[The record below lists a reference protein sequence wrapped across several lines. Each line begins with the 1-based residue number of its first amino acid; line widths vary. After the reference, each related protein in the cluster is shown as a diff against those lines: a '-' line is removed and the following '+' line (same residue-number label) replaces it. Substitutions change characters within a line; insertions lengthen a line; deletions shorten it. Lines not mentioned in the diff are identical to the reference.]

1 MPGQAEHERFQS
13 PFSARYAG
21 GEMQR
26 LLSPAHRARLFRR
39 LWVILAE
46 SQKELGLPVTDE
58 QIAEMRAH
66 TEDVDFE
73 AVSCLERELR
83 HDVMAHLKAFAAVC
97 PEAAPIIHLGATSCF
112 VTDNADILILRD
124 AMGLVRTR
132 LVNVA
137 RALYAT
143 AKRYKSL
150 PLLSFTHFQPAQPT
164 TLGKRA
170 CLWLQDVLM
179 DLDALEHFLLT
190 LRPLGSKGATGTQ
203 ASFLS
208 LFHGDH
214 EKVKQ
219 LDRLTARR
227 MGFEQPVAVSGQT
240 YSRKTDSAALNVLSG
255 IAQSAHKF
263 SNDIRLLQ
271 HLKEV
276 EEPFES
282 AQVGS
287 SAMPYK
293 RNPMRCERMAGLARF
308 LISNALNA
316 HGTAAEQWLERTL
329 DDSANRRLSL
339 AEGFLAADG
348 LLALYH
354 NVASGLTVYPKMME
368 KHLREELPFMATEDI
383 LMHAVL
389 SGGNRQE
396 LHERLRLHAMEAGK
410 RVKEEGL
417 GNDLLE
423 RIAADPIFAL
433 DRRTLEK
440 MMDPA
445 GYTGCAERQAE
456 DYLQGEAGE
465 ALDQYKDVPEE
476 VTDIHL

>member
-1 MPGQAEHERFQS
+1 MPGQAEQERYQS

-21 GEMQR
+21 GEMQQ
-26 LLSPAHRARLFRR
+26 LLSQAHRARLFRR

-46 SQKELGLPVTDE
+46 SQKELGLPITDE
-58 QIAEMRAH
+58 QIAEMKAH
-66 TEDVDFE
+66 TEDIDFGS
-73 AVSCLERELR
+73 VSLLERELR

-97 PEAAPIIHLGATSCF
+97 PGAAPILHLGATSCY
-112 VTDNADILILRD
+112 VTDNADVLILRD
-124 AMGLVRTR
+124 AMGLVRGR

-137 RALYAT
+137 RALYAF
-143 AKRYKSL
+143 AEKHKGL

-170 CLWLQDVLM
+170 CLWLQDLLM
-179 DLDALEHFLLT
+179 DLRAAEQFLSV

-208 LFHGDH
+208 LFDGDY
-214 EKVKQ
+214 EKVKR
-219 LDRLTARR
+219 LDLLTARR
-227 MGFEQPVAVSGQT
+227 MGFDRPIAVSGQT
-240 YSRKTDSAALNVLSG
+240 YSRKLDSEALNILSG

-276 EEPFES
+276 EEPFET

-316 HGTAAEQWLERTL
+316 HSTAAEQWLERTL

-339 AEGFLAADG
+339 AEGFLASDG
-348 LLALYH
+348 LLALYQ
-354 NVASGLTVYPKMME
+354 NVASGLAVYPKMME

-383 LMHAVL
+383 LMRAVL

-396 LHERLRLHAMEAGK
+396 LHERLRLHAMDAGK

-417 GNDLLE
+417 NNDLLE
-423 RIAADPIFAL
+423 RVAADPAFAL
-433 DRRTLEK
+433 DRKALEK
-440 MMDPA
+440 LMDPA
-445 GYTGCAERQAE
+445 DYTGCAEMQAE
-456 DYLQGEAGE
+456 DYLLGEAME
-465 ALDQYKDVPEE
+465 ALAKFS
-476 VTDIHL
+476 DIPADSPDILL